1 MKMHPSSHRQL
12 RKRRRSLSVLSSLL
26 AIWSLAFSS
35 EFLGQTQVKPGFN
48 IFSTEQDVEI
58 GKQSAVE
65 AERQLPILKDASV
78 SDYVNQIGQRL
89 AAVIPGPKYQYQF
102 KVVNVSDVNA
112 FALPGGFMYVNRG
125 LIEVAHN
132 EGELAGVMAHEMAHV
147 ALRHGTNQASKAY
160 LAQAGL
166 GVLGGI
172 LGGGASGQIIGAVG
186 GFGLN
191 TLFLKFSR
199 NAEQQ
204 ADIVGAQ
211 VLAKAGYNPLDMASM
226 FETLR
231 KQSGSD
237 PGKFQQFFSDHPAPA
252 DRAERI
258 REEAKLLGPVRQNYS
273 SEKFQLVRAD
283 LQRRPAAPSMQQIA
297 KGPSPSDQRPGRRGD
312 GSTISID
319 RPSSRTRTFQQR
331 DGFFKVE
338 YPENWR
344 PYESQ
349 NGYGAT
355 IVPDGGIATSGQEQQ
370 SIIYGAII
378 NHYVPF
384 EGSISRGRNRNGY
397 NLQDATNDLINQL
410 RESNPHLRVS
420 DDLRRRKIDGENSLS
435 TVLSGQSPLTG
446 QEERVTIHTR
456 ELSDGHVIYVLLIGP
471 GRDYDVLGGAF
482 QKIISSL
489 RVNDEAIHG

>member
-1 MKMHPSSHRQL
+1 MKED
-12 RKRRRSLSVLSSLL
+12 RRSRQKRTRHILISPSLWVLLLTLLST
-26 AIWSLAFSS
+26 S

-48 IFSTEQDVEI
+48 ILSAEQDVEI
-58 GKQSAVE
+58 GKESAV
-65 AERQLPILKDASV
+65 AVERQFPVLKDASLNNYI
-78 SDYVNQIGQRL
+78 DKLGRRL
-89 AAVIPGPKYQYQF
+89 VAVVPGPKYPYLF

-112 FALPGGFMYVNRG
+112 FALPGGFMYIHRG
-125 LIEVAHN
+125 LIEAAQS

-166 GVLGGI
+166 GVLGGL
-172 LGGGASGQIIGAVG
+172 LGGGTSGQIIGAVG

-199 NAEQQ
+199 TAEQQ

-211 VLAKAGYNPLDMASM
+211 MLARAGYDPLDMARM

-231 KQSGSD
+231 KQSGAD
-237 PGKFQQFFSDHPAPA
+237 PGKFEQFFSDHPAPA

-258 REEAKLLGPVRQNYS
+258 REEAKLLGPIRPSHS
-273 SEKFQLVRAD
+273 SEEFQQVKSILRN
-283 LQRRPAAPSMQQIA
+283 RTPAPTMQQIA
-297 KGPSPSDQRPGRRGD
+297 KRSPSPTDRRPETSAGGV
-312 GSTISID
+312 SIE

-331 DGFFKVE
+331 NGFFEVE
-338 YPENWR
+338 YPENWQ

-349 NGYGAT
+349 NAYGVT
-355 IVPDGGIATSGQEQQ
+355 IVPERGIVTSGQGQQ

-384 EGSISRGRNRNGY
+384 EGSVSWHPNSNGY
-397 NLQDATNDLINQL
+397 NLQDATRDLISQL
-410 RESNPHLRVS
+410 RESNPHLASS
-420 DDLRRRKIDGENSLS
+420 DGLHRRQIDGENSLS
-435 TVLSGQSPLTG
+435 TILSGRSPVTG
-446 QEERVTIHTR
+446 EDERVTLFTR

-471 GRDYDVLGGAF
+471 GRDYGELTRTF
-482 QKIISSL
+482 QKMISSL
-489 RVNDEAIHG
+489 RVNDKAIHG